1 VSDEPPSSHAPRG
14 EEVPVS
20 VVVPTRDR
28 PRLLARC
35 LAALGAQ
42 RGIALDLV
50 VVDDGSTDR
59 RAVERVVAAHSA
71 RLVRLD
77 GRGPAAARNAGIRA
91 ALGRIVLLTDDDC
104 VPSPVWAAALA
115 AALEGRRAVAV
126 GRTEF
131 DPAEPLVAASETIV
145 AHAERRGG
153 FAATRNL
160 ALPRDLALDVPL
172 DERFVE
178 AGGEDREWGR
188 RLARHGAT
196 FVRVDDAR
204 VRHAPE
210 LDLRGFWRQHVRY
223 GRAARTDSGLRA
235 PGPRAALDLVAAG
248 FSRGARVGA
257 LVLLAQA
264 ATLLGYVSRRPL

>member
-1 VSDEPPSSHAPRG
+1 VTDDVSA
-14 EEVPVS
+14 S

-28 PRLLARC
+28 PRALARC
-35 LAALGAQ
+35 LAALATQ
-42 RGIALDLV
+42 QGIVVEVV
-50 VVDDGSTDR
+50 VVDDGSADA
-59 RAVERVVAAHSA
+59 RAVERVVEAHERV

-77 GRGPAAARNAGIRA
+77 GHGPAAARNAGVRA
-91 ALGRIVLLTDDDC
+91 ANSEVVLLTDDDC
-104 VPSPVWAAALA
+104 VPAPDWAAALA
-115 AALEGRRAVAV
+115 AAVEGRRVVAV

-131 DPAEPLVAASETIV
+131 DPAQPLVAASETIV

-160 ALPRDLALDVPL
+160 ALPRELALSVPL

-188 RLARHGAT
+188 RLAREGAT
-196 FVRVDDAR
+196 LFRVDEAR
-204 VRHAPE
+204 LRHAPD

-223 GRAARTDSGLRA
+223 GRAARADDGLTA

-257 LVLLAQA
+257 LVIVAQA

>member
-1 VSDEPPSSHAPRG
+1 MTDDVSA
-14 EEVPVS
+14 S

-28 PRLLARC
+28 PGALARC
-35 LAALGAQ
+35 LAALDAQ
-42 RGIALDLV
+42 QGIVVEVV
-50 VVDDGSTDR
+50 VVDDGSADT
-59 RAVERVVAAHSA
+59 RAVERVVETHGV
-71 RLVRLD
+71 RLVRI
-77 GRGPAAARNAGIRA
+77 GGCGPAAARNAGVRA
-91 ALGRIVLLTDDDC
+91 ARATVVLLTDDDC
-104 VPSPVWAAALA
+104 VPAPGWAAALA
-115 AALEGRRAVAV
+115 AAVAGRRVVAV

-131 DPAEPLVAASETIV
+131 DPAQPLVAASETIV

-160 ALPRDLALDVPL
+160 ALPRELALAVPL

-188 RLARHGAT
+188 RLALAGAAL
-196 FVRVDDAR
+196 VRVDDAR
-204 VRHAPE
+204 LRHAPD
-210 LDLRGFWRQHVRY
+210 LDLRGFWRQHIRY
-223 GRAARTDSGLRA
+223 GRAARADDGLTA

-257 LVLLAQA
+257 LVLVAQA